1 MMNKVVILFS
11 LIPILFA
18 QGNDVITF
26 SKDVTPDNSCGGF
39 QGVKQTSDGG
49 YIIAG
54 TSYVPGDSDLWLIKT
69 DSQGNTASYGD

>member
-26 SKDVTPDNSCGGF
+26 SKDVTPNNSCGGF

-49 YIIAG
+49 YIVAG
-54 TSYVPGDSDLWLIKT
+54 VIH
-69 DSQGNTASYGD
+69 